1 MYKKLPS
8 KLLQLVNSVTVAFG
22 FFLLLFIVEA
32 KELSAA
38 SKERPVVVVIAEM
51 QEMAPINWYPG
62 TVISRA
68 QTEVSAEVE
77 GKLIYSVEVGAQLTK
92 GEVIAKIDPEILEQ
106 EKYAAAAETQRVKA
120 KLVFLK
126 KEAKRLQRLAKQN
139 NAAQSQLE
147 QSSSDLAAAKSELAA
162 ANAQEI
168 LAKKRLQRCVIT
180 APFAGVVTRR
190 MLEAGEWAD
199 SGAIVAVIIDPGRL
213 EVQGWVPVSILPFVK
228 TGENLNL
235 DIYKQV
241 SQALVRVVVPATES
255 QSRLYEL
262 RLTPERQDLHV
273 GQSVRIAVPTALPQ
287 QVLTVPRDALI
298 LRRNSLSIFRINK
311 EDIAER
317 LLVTTGIASEDMI
330 EVKGN
335 LQPGD
340 RVVIRGGERLRDG
353 LSVIVQPLE
362 ALP

>member
-1 MYKKLPS
+1 MNKKLPNS
-8 KLLQLVNSVTVAFG
+8 FLQLVGSVVVVCSC
-22 FFLLLFIVEA
+22 LVLFSIEA
-32 KELSAA
+32 KELNAA
-38 SKERPVVVVIAEM
+38 PKARPVVVATVEM
-51 QEMAPINWYPG
+51 REMAPVNWYPG

-77 GKLIYSVEVGAQLTK
+77 GKLTFSVEVGAQLAK
-92 GEVIAKIDPEILEQ
+92 GDVIAKLDPEILEQ
-106 EKYAAAAETQRVKA
+106 EKFAAAAETRRVKA
-120 KLVFLK
+120 KLVFLQ
-126 KEAKRLQRLAKQN
+126 KEVKRLQRLAKQN

-147 QSSSDLAAAKSELAA
+147 QSASDLAAAKSELAA
-162 ANAQEI
+162 ANAQEN
-168 LAKKRLQRCVIT
+168 LANKRLQRCVIN
-180 APFAGVVTRR
+180 APFAGVITRR
-190 MLEAGEWAD
+190 MLEAGEWAS
-199 SGAIVAVIIDPGRL
+199 SGAVVAVMIDTGRL
-213 EVQGWVPVSILPFVK
+213 EVQSWVPVSVLPFVT
-228 TGENLNL
+228 TGANL
-235 DIYKQV
+235 DLDVYKQI
-241 SQALVRVVVPATES
+241 SQASVRVVVPATES

-287 QVLTVPRDALI
+287 QVLAVSRDALV
-298 LRRNSLSIFRINK
+298 LRRNSISVFRINS
-311 EDIAER
+311 EDLAEN

-362 ALP
+362 ILP